1 MSFAA
6 PTLLW
11 LALAAPA
18 AAALAAWL
26 WRRRLAATRAWA
38 ARGLWDRLLP
48 GWSRRRA
55 VASVALWTVALG
67 ALALGL
73 ARPRWG
79 SSSERVERRGVDVVF
94 VLDTS
99 LSMAASDVAPSRLF
113 VARALVRRLVA
124 ALPGN
129 RVGLV
134 LVEGEPVVATPLTVD
149 AAVVDLLLDSAEA
162 ASLPVPGSLL
172 APALRGAL
180 RLFPEG
186 SDKHRALV
194 LVSDGEDHGGGL
206 AAVAA
211 ELAERGVVVHA
222 IGVGTLQGSPLAL
235 PGGRPNQW
243 KRDPEGQ
250 VVVSRLHEETLETLS
265 RATGGVYLRAPNAGV
280 DPAPI
285 AARIAAMD
293 RRELEIETVST
304 HEERFQWPLL
314 LAALCLG
321 LHLALPPFAAAGET
335 P

>member
-1 MSFAA
+1 MSFAV

-18 AAALAAWL
+18 AAAAAAWL
-26 WRRRLAATRAWA
+26 WRRRLASTGAWA

-48 GWSRRRA
+48 GFSPRRV

-79 SSSERVERRGVDVVF
+79 ASSERVERRGVDVVF

-99 LSMAASDVAPSRLF
+99 LSMAATDVAPSRLF
-113 VARALVRRLVA
+113 VARTLVRRLVEV
-124 ALPGN
+124 LPGN

-134 LVEGEPVVATPLTVD
+134 LVEGEAVVATPLTVD
-149 AAVVDLLLDSAEA
+149 AAVIDLLLDSAEP

-172 APALRGAL
+172 APALQAAL
-180 RLFPEG
+180 RLFPDG
-186 SDKHRALV
+186 ADKHRTVV
-194 LVSDGEDHGGGL
+194 LLSDGEDHGGGL
-206 AAVAA
+206 AAAAA
-211 ELAERGVVVHA
+211 ELAEQGVVVHA
-222 IGVGTLQGSPLAL
+222 VGVGTPQGSPLAL
-235 PGGRPNQW
+235 PGGRANQW
-243 KRDPEGQ
+243 KRDAQGQ
-250 VVVSRLHEETLETLS
+250 VIVSRLHEEPLEILTRS
-265 RATGGVYLRAPNAGV
+265 TGGVYLRATNAGV

-293 RRELEIETVST
+293 KRALDVETVST

-314 LAALCLG
+314 LAAVCLA
-321 LHLALPPFAAAGET
+321 LHLALPAFGAEGAT